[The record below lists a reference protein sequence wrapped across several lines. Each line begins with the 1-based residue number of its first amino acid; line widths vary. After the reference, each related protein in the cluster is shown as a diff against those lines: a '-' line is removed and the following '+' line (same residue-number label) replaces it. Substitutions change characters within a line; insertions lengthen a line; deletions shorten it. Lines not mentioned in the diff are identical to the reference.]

1 MDRIR
6 NDGQLM
12 DRIRKNVIKLFKE
25 IGFETEFDTNLKIV
39 YCLDVTTLE
48 NQTITYCTFILL
60 GTTHTKLSNTYLIQE
75 KKDYLIIVPAS
86 KSLIQPN

>member
-25 IGFETEFDTNLKIV
+25 IGFEIEFDTNLKIV

-48 NQTITYCTFILL
+48 NQTIIYCTFILL